1 MPERPRSST
10 EARKYPKR
18 REDWGSIRKLPSGR
32 FQASY
37 AHDEDGTG
45 TSQRFL
51 APVTFTTKTDARA
64 WLSGMRADI
73 ERGKWKNPHR
83 ASPERFGTYATTWIS
98 QRVSK
103 KGRPLAPK
111 TSAEYQRYLRVGLAP
126 FNDTMITKITS
137 AEVRRWHAERL
148 DHGATQAGNEARLL
162 RAILN
167 TAVEDQI
174 IDRNPVAAQLTRT
187 QTGEE
192 HRQPTLDEL
201 TVIVDVIAPFYR
213 LAVLLAAYGGL
224 RLSEWRALRRRDIV
238 IEGNRVS
245 VNVERQAQRISGHG
259 WVVGKPKSK
268 EGVRVAFLPTGL
280 TPQVREHLEE
290 YVAAFPDSLV
300 FPPPGTAEFLDNSRF
315 NKAWDAA
322 RDVAGVRGLVRGH
335 DLRGFAGTMH
345 QQQGASIRETMAFLG
360 HSTTV
365 AAMAYQATTGR
376 DAELADRM
384 ILPTT
389 PPRRVVR
396 IGGAD

>member
-1 MPERPRSST
+1 MPKEPRAGT
-10 EARKYPKR
+10 HNYPKTR
-18 REDWGSIRKLPSGR
+18 SDWGSVRKLPSGR
-32 FQASY
+32 WQASY
-37 AHDEDGTG
+37 VHDEHGTG
-45 TSQRFL
+45 TATRFP
-51 APVTFTTKTDARA
+51 APMTFTTKTDARA
-64 WLSGMRADI
+64 WLTGVRVDI
-73 ERGKWKNPHR
+73 ERGKWRNPNR
-83 ASPERFGTYATTWIS
+83 AAAERFGTYATTWIS

-111 TSAEYQRYLRVGLAP
+111 TRAEYERYLRVGLAP
-126 FNDTMITKITS
+126 FADTMITKVTS

-174 IDRNPVAAQLTRT
+174 IERNPVAAQLTRT
-187 QTGEE
+187 QTGQE

-201 TVIVDVIAPFYR
+201 TVIVDVIDPFYR
-213 LAVLLAAYGGL
+213 LAVLIAAYGGL
-224 RLSEWRALRRRDIV
+224 RLSEWRALRRRDIA
-238 IEGNRVS
+238 IEGDRVR
-245 VNVERQAQRISGHG
+245 VNVERQAQRITGYG

-268 EGVRVAFLPTGL
+268 EGVRVAFLPSGL
-280 TPQVREHLEE
+280 TPQVREHLEN
-290 YVAAFPDSLV
+290 YVDRFPDSLV

-322 RDVAGVRGLVRGH
+322 RDTAGVRGLVRGH

-384 ILPTT
+384 ILPTAR
-389 PPRRVVR
+389 PSRLAR